1 MKSRTL
7 IFFKQVLLW
16 ASLLC
21 GCETPNYVLAPKS
34 SLPVRDR
41 LPQDVFGSYI
51 TVTASDSSLFS
62 GELIGMRNDSLFILS
77 DSLVTIHRNHVS
89 KARIIVHLPNN
100 YKTGGFVLMGLS
112 GLVMIHGGG
121 EYGGGPIGLG
131 VASIL
136 INGIGLASAQETENK
151 KINYFDWSEGW
162 EKVIVYSRFPQGIP
176 STIKLSEL
184 NARSK

>member
-1 MKSRTL
+1 MKNRSFFTTL
-7 IFFKQVLLW
+7 FLW
-16 ASLLC
+16 LILC
-21 GCETPNYVLAPKS
+21 YGCSPPNYVLAPKS

-51 TVTASDSSLFS
+51 TVTASDSSHFS

-77 DSLVTIHRNHVS
+77 DSLVTIHRNLVS
-89 KARIIVHLPNN
+89 NARIIVHLPNN

-112 GLVMIHGGG
+112 GLVMIQGG

-136 INGIGLASAQETENK
+136 INGIGLTSAQETENK
-151 KINYFDWSEGW
+151 KINYYDWSEGW
-162 EKVIVYSRFPQGIP
+162 EKVTIYSRFPHGVP
-176 STIKLSEL
+176 STINSAEL
-184 NARSK
+184 KARLK

>member
-1 MKSRTL
+1 MKSRTFLLFTTLFLWL
-7 IFFKQVLLW
+7 ILFY
-16 ASLLC
+16 
-21 GCETPNYVLAPKS
+21 GCSPPNYVLAPRS

-41 LPQDVFGSYI
+41 LPQDVFGSFI
-51 TVTASDSSLFS
+51 TVTASDSLLFS

-77 DSLVTIHRNHVS
+77 DSLVTIHRNYVS

-136 INGIGLASAQETENK
+136 INGIGLTSAQETENK
-151 KINYFDWSEGW
+151 KINYYDWSEGW

-176 STIKLSEL
+176 SAIKLSEL